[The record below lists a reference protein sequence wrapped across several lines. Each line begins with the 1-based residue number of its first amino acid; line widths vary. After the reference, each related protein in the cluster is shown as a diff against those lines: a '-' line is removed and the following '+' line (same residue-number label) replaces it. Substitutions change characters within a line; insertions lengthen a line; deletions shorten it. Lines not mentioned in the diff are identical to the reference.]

1 MKRVIILKKEQG
13 CILVCKQVNIIQLK
27 ATKFEFWKQTQS
39 RKNLQRKGG
48 RIMQIDNMEQTLELL
63 NDINY
68 FFRNIDEIDRKLQA
82 DLHNKEG
89 ERDDLLHE
97 IELSKLSIGER
108 SRTYSHL
115 EKVLQERRII
125 KDKIDLI
132 NTIKPYAN
140 KFITKGMSAE
150 TKQTIENIN
159 RLKNNQETRVIKN
172 LKCVRKNRE

>member
-1 MKRVIILKKEQG
+1 M
-13 CILVCKQVNIIQLK
+13 
-27 ATKFEFWKQTQS
+27 FEFRKQTQP
-39 RKNLQRKGG
+39 RKNIQRKGG
-48 RIMQIDNMEQTLELL
+48 IFMQIDNMEETLELL
-63 NDINY
+63 NNINY
-68 FFRNIDEIDRKLQA
+68 FFKNIDEIDKKLQI

-132 NTIKPYAN
+132 NTIKPYTN
-140 KFITKGMSAE
+140 KYIMKGIVAE
-150 TKQTIENIN
+150 TDITIKNIET
-159 RLKNNQETRVIKN
+159 LGSNQENRQYTPRILKD
-172 LKCVRKNRE
+172 LKCAKKKE

>member
-1 MKRVIILKKEQG
+1 
-13 CILVCKQVNIIQLK
+13 
-27 ATKFEFWKQTQS
+27 
-39 RKNLQRKGG
+39 
-48 RIMQIDNMEQTLELL
+48 MQIDNMEQTLELL

-132 NTIKPYAN
+132 NTIKPYTN
-140 KFITKGMSAE
+140 KFIMKGIFAE
-150 TKQTIENIN
+150 TDITIKNIETL
-159 RLKNNQETRVIKN
+159 RNNQETRQYTPRVLKD
-172 LKCVRKNRE
+172 LKCAKKKGEMLR